1 MTKLIENDGTE
12 VTETKEVLKC
22 QRKFYENLYN
32 ENLIDADDVSITEII
47 GENEN
52 KLTIEESEKLEGDI
66 KIDELSNAL
75 KNMKNEKSPGLDG
88 FTVEFYKFFWVDLKY
103 FILRSLNYG
112 YHTGTLSVTQKQ
124 GLITCLPKPNKS
136 RHYLKNWRP
145 ISLLNAIY
153 KLASSV
159 IANRLKLTLDK
170 LINGDQKGFISG
182 RFIGENVRLMYD
194 ILFETKNQDIP
205 GMILSI
211 DFEKAFDT
219 VSWKFIKRV
228 LQYFNFGP
236 SIIS

>member
-32 ENLIDADDVSITEII
+32 ENLIDADDVPITEII

-103 FILRSLNYG
+103 FIG
-112 YHTGTLSVTQKQ
+112 H
-124 GLITCLPKPNKS
+124 
-136 RHYLKNWRP
+136 
-145 ISLLNAIY
+145 
-153 KLASSV
+153 
-159 IANRLKLTLDK
+159 
-170 LINGDQKGFISG
+170 
-182 RFIGENVRLMYD
+182 
-194 ILFETKNQDIP
+194 
-205 GMILSI
+205 
-211 DFEKAFDT
+211 
-219 VSWKFIKRV
+219 
-228 LQYFNFGP
+228 
-236 SIIS
+236 

>member
-1 MTKLIENDGTE
+1 M
-12 VTETKEVLKC
+12 
-22 QRKFYENLYN
+22 
-32 ENLIDADDVSITEII
+32 IDEDDVPITEII

-52 KLTIEESEKLEGDI
+52 KLTIEESEKLEADI

-75 KNMKNEKSPGLDG
+75 KNMKNEKKKKKKKKKKTGLDG
-88 FTVEFYKFFWVDLKY
+88 FTVEFYKFFWIDLKY
-103 FILRSLNYG
+103 FILRSLNFG

-124 GLITCLPKPNKS
+124 GIITCLPKPNES
-136 RHYLKNWRP
+136 RHYLNNLRP
-145 ISLLNAIY
+145 ISLLNVIY

-205 GMILSI
+205 GMILST

-219 VSWKFIKRV
+219 VSWKFIERV
-228 LQYFNFGP
+228 
-236 SIIS
+236 